1 MYFQMHV
8 FLPAMET
15 QRVTCLV
22 TRWSR
27 LPRTWGGGR
36 LVKRASRSRS
46 TCAREASAVGATGD
60 CL

>member
-46 TCAREASAVGATGD
+46 T
-60 CL
+60 